1 MTKRIHTS
9 RRKFIQFGLGA
20 SVGIATAFTMPNAYA
35 KVNTASERTL
45 AFKNLHTGE
54 EIKTTYWVEGEYLMN
69 ELEDINRLLRD
80 HRTDEI
86 TQIDPFLL
94 DQLAQLQKQLDSH
107 EAFEVISGYRSPKS
121 NDALRQTSSGVA
133 KKSFHTLGK
142 AIDIRLP
149 SYGTNDL
156 FHAACSLES
165 GGVGRYAKTGFIHMD
180 TGPTRSWKG

>member
-1 MTKRIHTS
+1 MTKRIITS
-9 RRKFIQFGLGA
+9 RRKFIQLGLSA
-20 SVGIATAFTMPNAYA
+20 SMGMATAFTMPNAYA
-35 KVNTASERTL
+35 KATATPERKI

-94 DQLAQLQKQLDSH
+94 DQLVQLQEQLGSH
-107 EAFEVISGYRSPKS
+107 KAFDVISGYRSPKS

-149 SYGTNDL
+149 GYGTNDL
-156 FHAACSLES
+156 FRAACSLKS

-180 TGPTRSWKG
+180 TGPTRNWKG